1 MAGSPVAIDGPDA
14 GRPSPPAGRS
24 LCVTGATGTLGRAFA
39 RVCGARGWPHR
50 LLSRRDMDIAAPA
63 SVAAALDTLTP
74 WAVVNTAGYVRVD
87 DAEGEPERCFRENA
101 TGPATLAGAC
111 AARGIALVT
120 FSSDLVFDGRKG
132 APYVE
137 GDAVNPLNVYG
148 RSKAEAEARVLD
160 VHPGALVV
168 RTSAFFGP
176 WDEYNFV
183 TAVLRALAAGE
194 PFRAASD
201 AVVSP
206 TYVPDLVGACL
217 DLLAAERTGLVH
229 VATAGAVTWADLA
242 RRAAAAASVPDPG
255 LQAVRTDALHLRA
268 PRPSYSALASERG
281 GSLPPLADALAR
293 FVGERRPG
301 GAEPPAA
308 ARAS

>member
-1 MAGSPVAIDGPDA
+1 MGQRTDGGMGRSA
-14 GRPSPPAGRS
+14 GRAPRGRP

-39 RVCGARGWPHR
+39 RVCSDRGWPYR
-50 LLSRRDMDIAAPA
+50 LLRRQDMDIAAPA
-63 SVAAALDTLTP
+63 SVAAALDALTP

-101 TGPATLAGAC
+101 AGPAALAGAC
-111 AARGIALVT
+111 AARGIGLVT

-132 APYVE
+132 APYAE

-148 RSKAEAEARVLD
+148 RSKAAAEARVLA
-160 VHPGALVV
+160 VHPAALVV

-176 WDEYNFV
+176 WDEHNFV

-217 DLLAAERTGLVH
+217 DLLAAGRTGLVH
-229 VATAGAVTWADLA
+229 AATAGAVTWADLA
-242 RRAAAAASVPDPG
+242 RRAAAAASVPDQG
-255 LQAVRTDALHLRA
+255 LQAVRT
-268 PRPSYSALASERG
+268 
-281 GSLPPLADALAR
+281 
-293 FVGERRPG
+293 
-301 GAEPPAA
+301 
-308 ARAS
+308 